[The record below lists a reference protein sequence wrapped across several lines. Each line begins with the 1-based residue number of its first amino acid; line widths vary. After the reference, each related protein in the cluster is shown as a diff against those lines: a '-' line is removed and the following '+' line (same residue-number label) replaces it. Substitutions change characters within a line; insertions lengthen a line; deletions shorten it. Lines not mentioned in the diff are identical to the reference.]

1 MNSFRFRLYTVD
13 APVSVDQQI
22 ARAALEAARA
32 GNEAGIL
39 RDGRLNAFRS
49 VFDAEQYLL
58 SLDLPVFVA
67 AADLT
72 FTKGGDAM

>member
-1 MNSFRFRLYTVD
+1 MNSFKFRLYATD
-13 APVSVDQQI
+13 DHIGLDQEI

-49 VFDAEQYLL
+49 VLEAEQYLL
-58 SLDLPVFVA
+58 SLDLPVFVT